1 MDAYTNVESLSFS
14 FNGDNAT
21 LPILFIQEQFS
32 KVPIPIPILPITPLS
47 PPLGAIP
54 PIPKQF
60 PIMEGTAKL
69 SPIQAILIG
78 MAKAA
83 KKADAVSA
91 TGSLDTL
98 IYGNVLQARGLVG
111 VRGAGT
117 PFDGLYYVSS
127 VTHNIKRGEY
137 KQNFTLTR
145 NGLISTVPSVPA

>member
-1 MDAYTNVESLSFS
+1 MSFS
-14 FNGDNAT
+14 FNAASAT
-21 LPILFIQEQFS
+21 LPFVYIQEQNS
-32 KVPIPIPILPITPLS
+32 NAPILIPIPDITPLN

-54 PIPKQF
+54 PIPLQF
-60 PIMEGTAKL
+60 PIIEGTAKL
-69 SPIQAILIG
+69 SPIQAALIG

-137 KQNFTLTR
+137 KQSFTLGR
-145 NGLISTVPSVPA
+145 NGLISTVQSVPV